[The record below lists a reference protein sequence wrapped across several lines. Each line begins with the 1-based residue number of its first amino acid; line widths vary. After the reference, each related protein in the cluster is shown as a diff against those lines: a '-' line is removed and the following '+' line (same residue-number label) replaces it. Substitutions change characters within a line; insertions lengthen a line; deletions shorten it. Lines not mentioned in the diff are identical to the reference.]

1 MGTAIAQWICLRL
14 PSGGPWFKSQVLH
27 LRFVHL
33 KYIVLK
39 DENKQKEAG
48 FGPYLETS
56 DSKAWEQPRITSSND
71 RFKTH
76 TPILE
81 VFTG

>member
-14 PSGGPWFKSQVLH
+14 PSGGPRFKSQVLH

-39 DENKQKEAG
+39 HENKQKG
-48 FGPYLETS
+48 WIWP
-56 DSKAWEQPRITSSND
+56 
-71 RFKTH
+71 
-76 TPILE
+76 
-81 VFTG
+81 VFRNKWFQSMRAAKDYVIKWPL